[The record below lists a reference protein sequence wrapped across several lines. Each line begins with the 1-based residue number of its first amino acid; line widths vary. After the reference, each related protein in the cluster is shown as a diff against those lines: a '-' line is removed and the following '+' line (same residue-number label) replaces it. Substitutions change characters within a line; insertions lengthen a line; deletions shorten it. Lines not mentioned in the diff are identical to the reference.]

1 MSNIGVLIYTYN
13 RVDDAKINM
22 EIIRNVWAKN
32 KSLKDVKIV
41 HSYNGNKQ
49 WYPKKTLEDHLVVTK
64 NTWHFQGASDLIDA
78 GMKDF
83 SKDKKIDYVIVLAS
97 DTWLINPEYVEGLL
111 NKMQKESLVLATCS
125 WGLPERNEIGD
136 VGVSMDFFIVDLN
149 WARKSK
155 MFPID
160 FKEFHDRYEDL
171 FLYQKG
177 GNVMLEK
184 LFLARYLKAM
194 NRAEGGAGSF
204 RKKAF
209 MKTLRI
215 KEREPV
221 HVKIDEKGNWIRT
234 MYWPK
239 MGLLTHHDPS
249 PKKKILKKVNIT
261 NGKEIKRLLTA
272 KDLSYYNQGQTTLE
286 GNAN

>member
-1 MSNIGVLIYTYN
+1 MNNIGVLIYTYN
-13 RVDDAKINM
+13 RVDDAKVNM

-32 KSLKDVKIV
+32 NSLKEVKIV

-49 WYPKKTLEDHLVVTK
+49 WYPKKYLEDRLVVTK

-78 GMKDF
+78 GMKVF
-83 SKDKKIDYVIVLAS
+83 ANDKQIDYVIVLAA
-97 DTWLINPEYVEGLL
+97 DTWLIKPEYVDHLIK
-111 NKMQKESLVLATCS
+111 KMQKETSYLAACS
-125 WGLPERNEIGD
+125 WGLPERNDIVD
-136 VGVSMDFFIVDLN
+136 VGVSMDFFVVDMK

-155 MFPID
+155 LFPIK
-160 FKEFHDRYEDL
+160 FKEFYDKYEDL
-171 FLYQKG
+171 FLYQRAS
-177 GNVMLEK
+177 NVMLEK

-194 NRAEGGAGSF
+194 NRVEGSVELF

-209 MKTLRI
+209 KSLFRL

-239 MGLLTHHDPS
+239 MGLLTHHDPA
-249 PKKKILKKVNIT
+249 PKKKILKKLNIT

-272 KDLSYYNQGQTTLE
+272 RDLSYYNQGQTTLE